1 MNDLLDKLIEKYK
14 KEPKILEKLKEHLEV
29 QLPKILLTYHQRE
42 QRKQNLEKESE
53 KYIHQ
58 FLNNPNTQYF
68 YISATNTFLHYKDS
82 QFFSIAKEDDIWHT
96 ILSDISSKKI
106 LSLLENL

>member
-68 YISATNTFLHYKDS
+68 
-82 QFFSIAKEDDIWHT
+82 
-96 ILSDISSKKI
+96 
-106 LSLLENL
+106 